1 MTNTEVSVIIQISTV
16 FSTSEKDTLFKSN
29 VNIEA
34 CPIVQSAAIQS
45 VRETYQI
52 FTFLILVDLK
62 PFLLISQGDIL
73 EEPGFLD
80 SKNKLKVFKKL
91 NAIQVSLP
99 S

>member
-1 MTNTEVSVIIQISTV
+1 VFDLIDQTLLFRADFIGISVGFHMTNTEVSVIIQISTV

-62 PFLLISQGDIL
+62 PFLLIS
-73 EEPGFLD
+73 
-80 SKNKLKVFKKL
+80 
-91 NAIQVSLP
+91 
-99 S
+99 